1 MFHVVLTDYMYDTI
15 TAFEKVFAREGVA
28 FSACQCKTKKE
39 VMDAT
44 EYADGV
50 LTHFAKLDD
59 DVIAHLKNCKVLGR
73 SAIGLENIDMAAATR
88 AGLPVVHVPRYCV
101 QDVSD
106 HVMMFLLALQKKLSI
121 LDKAVHRGI
130 WDYSMA
136 KPINRLQGKTLG
148 LMGLGAIAREVAKKA
163 FAFGLNVIA
172 YDPYVSHEG
181 VPQGV
186 VKVEFYDLL
195 ERSDIIS
202 IHSPLTDETAGML
215 NREAFAR
222 MKRKPILINTSRG
235 GIIVEKDL
243 AEALKNGDVS
253 AAGLDVLASERI
265 NLDNS
270 LLNIDNVLI
279 TPHSA
284 WYSEESIENL
294 QTLAAEDVCNVLFGR
309 PANGIANTIR

>member
-15 TAFEKVFAREGVA
+15 TAFERVFAQEGVD
-28 FSACQCKTKKE
+28 FKACQCKTKQD

-50 LTHFAKLDD
+50 LTHFARLDS

-73 SAIGLENIDMAAATR
+73 SAIGLDNIDVIAATH
-88 AGLPVVHVPRYCV
+88 AKLPVIHVPKYCV

-121 LDKAVHRGI
+121 LDKAVHQGV
-130 WDYSMA
+130 WDYSIA

-163 FAFGLNVIA
+163 FAFDLKVIA
-172 YDPYVSHEG
+172 YDPYVNPCG

-186 VKVEFYDLL
+186 STVELDDLF
-195 ERSDIIS
+195 EQSDIIS
-202 IHSPLTDETAGML
+202 IHIPLTDETVGML
-215 NREAFAR
+215 NQKAFAR
-222 MKRKPILINTSRG
+222 MKKKPILINTSRG
-235 GIIVEKDL
+235 GIIIEKDL
-243 AEALKNGDVS
+243 AEALKNGSVS
-253 AAGLDVLASERI
+253 AAGLDVLEAEKI
-265 NLDNS
+265 DMDNC
-270 LLNIDNVLI
+270 LLNFSNVLV

-294 QTLAAEDVCNVLFGR
+294 QTLAAEDVCNILFGR
-309 PANGIANTIR
+309 PANGVANKI